1 VSETPSGP
9 VLSVVIVIVSDTT
22 GTEADPTHLVGC
34 LEGLEQQVSP
44 PAMEILVPYHART
57 TGIPALRERFPHVRL
72 VQVEDLKR
80 FTGKGGNR
88 EHHDELRARG
98 INLARGA
105 IVALLEDHGRPDPH
119 WCRRMVQAHEE
130 DYVGVGG
137 AIENGIDRPLN
148 WAVYYCDFGKYQN
161 PIPRGASSFASDAN
175 TSYKRSALESIRPV
189 WEESFQETAVNKM
202 FQDRGQ
208 RLALSPDIIVFQ
220 ERRGLQ
226 LGAAVKERFVWGRS
240 YAASRTQLVGGNR
253 RVVYLALS
261 PALPFL
267 LFFRLAAVIYRKR
280 RLSSRFLLAAPLVFC
295 LLVSWSA
302 GEFVGYVSARPGL

>member
-1 VSETPSGP
+1 VSETASGP
-9 VLSVVIVIVSDTT
+9 VLSVVVVIVSDTT

-72 VQVEDLKR
+72 VQVEDLRR

-98 INLARGA
+98 LSLARGA
-105 IVALLEDHGRPDPH
+105 IVALLEDHGRPDPY
-119 WCRRMVQAHEE
+119 WCQRIVQAHEE

-175 TSYKRSALESIRPV
+175 SSYKRSALESIRPV
-189 WEESFQETAVNKM
+189 WEESFQETAVNKVL
-202 FQDRGQ
+202 QDRGQ
-208 RLALSPDIIVFQ
+208 RLALVPDIIVFQ
-220 ERRGLQ
+220 ERHGLQ
-226 LGAAVKERFVWGRS
+226 LGSAVRERYVWGRS
-240 YAASRTQLVGGNR
+240 YAASRAQLVGASR
-253 RVVYLALS
+253 RVVYLLLS

-267 LFFRLAAVIYRKR
+267 LFLRLTATVSKKQ
-280 RLSSRFLLAAPLVFC
+280 RLIGRFLLATPLVLC
-295 LLVSWSA
+295 LLVSWSF
-302 GEFVGYVSARPGL
+302 GEFIGYLTGRPAS